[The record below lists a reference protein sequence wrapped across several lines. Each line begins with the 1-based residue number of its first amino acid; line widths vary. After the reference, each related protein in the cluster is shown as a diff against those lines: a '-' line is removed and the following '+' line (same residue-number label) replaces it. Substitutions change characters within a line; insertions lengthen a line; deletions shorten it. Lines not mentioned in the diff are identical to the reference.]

1 MGKTILPERLTKLFQ
16 LQNNKDVSKD
26 VNNTLFLYEEIYKR
40 LKEKPADKDFRINNI
55 HALYLM
61 QNLKEKSQL

>member
-1 MGKTILPERLTKLFQ
+1 MAKDENKTL
-16 LQNNKDVSKD
+16 S
-26 VNNTLFLYEEIYKR
+26 LYEEIYKR